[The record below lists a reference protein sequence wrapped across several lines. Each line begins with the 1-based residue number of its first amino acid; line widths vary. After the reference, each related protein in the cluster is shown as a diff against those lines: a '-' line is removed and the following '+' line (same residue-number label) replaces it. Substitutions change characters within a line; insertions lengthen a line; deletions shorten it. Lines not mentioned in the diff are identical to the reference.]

1 MGKPTDLVQGTLD
14 LLILGRRRA
23 ERDLRKELDLHL
35 ELEMQQNIEH
45 GMSEED
51 AARAA
56 RAALGNVP
64 LIREDVR
71 AVWRWRRLD
80 ALVRSLAHM
89 FRSLWRSPGF
99 SLVAVGVL
107 AIGIGLNTAIF
118 SAVYGVLVRP
128 LPYPDPESIVVI
140 HMRDPRTGRT
150 TAGFSWLDL
159 GDWTER
165 SRSFDALALSQRN
178 LAALDG
184 DAGYEPFDGWT
195 VSGAFF
201 EIFGDPLLLGRG
213 IADPRLPEA
222 VISHRLWQARFGAN
236 PAAVGSPLV
245 VNGDPY
251 TIVGVLRPGFRAPV
265 ARPPAELRAAG
276 ADVGAPDVW
285 WGVRPSEDRRDRSTH
300 LIGRLRPG
308 VTPAQAQADA
318 NVVARTIA
326 EEHTPGRLA
335 DPVVTPLPE
344 HVGGALRRPLLL
356 LLGAVALVLLVACAN
371 VTALL
376 LARQASRTRELV
388 VRKALGASRS
398 RLCIESVAVAV
409 WLAGA
414 GGLGGVALAYGG
426 VWMIRTTNAVSVL
439 PVSSI
444 RVDAPVLLFALAV
457 SLGAALFTGLLAA
470 VPLMRADP
478 TSMGWMAASARGEG
492 RQARRLRAGVVTVQ
506 LAVSVVLLVGALLL
520 SRSFVRLLGTDLGVT
535 TGRVMSVQINLA
547 MGRTLENVERI
558 ALTGRVV
565 ERVTAL
571 PTVEAAGAANGLPPN
586 QTRMSYY
593 FEDEAATLG
602 EPRTHRLTLLNPTA
616 GYFEALGI
624 PLVRGRF
631 FSSRDTAESPPVVI
645 LSESSSRLLFGTV
658 DAVGRV
664 LPTTSERKPA
674 VVGVVGD
681 VRYGGLAAP
690 PPDAIYQPFAQ
701 FPFQHMNL
709 VVRAAGDPLD
719 LAAAVRAAV
728 HEVDRAITVDSA
740 HLLDDLVAESLATPR
755 FRVVLLAGLA
765 GLALGLASFGLA
777 GVVAYSV
784 ARRTPELA
792 IRIALG
798 ARTTAVLALVMR
810 EGLALALAGV
820 ALGLGGAVLM
830 TRVLAGLLPDVVPTD
845 GVSFLAAAGC
855 LLLVTLAASYVPARR
870 ATRVDPLTALR
881 VE

>member
-1 MGKPTDLVQGTLD
+1 MWLRRVLVRLFPWVH
-14 LLILGRRRA
+14 
-23 ERDLRKELDLHL
+23 RDRVDRDVSRELALHL
-35 ELEMQQNIEH
+35 ELETRQNVEQ
-45 GMSEED
+45 GMAPDE

-64 LIREDVR
+64 LIREDVG
-71 AVWRWRRLD
+71 AVWTWRRID
-80 ALVRSLAHM
+80 ALVHSLVHM
-89 FRSLWRSPGF
+89 FRSLRRTPGF
-99 SLVAVGVL
+99 SLVAIGVL
-107 AIGIGLNTAIF
+107 ALGIGLDTAIF
-118 SAVYGVLVRP
+118 SVVYGVLVRP
-128 LPYPDPESIVVI
+128 LPYPDPDSIVVI
-140 HMRDPRTGRT
+140 HMRDPRTGR
-150 TAGFSWLDL
+150 AASGFSWPDL

-184 DAGYEPFDGWT
+184 EAGYEPFDGWT
-195 VSGAFF
+195 VSGSFF

-213 IADPRLPEA
+213 ITDPRSLEA
-222 VISHRLWQARFGAN
+222 VISHRLWQARFGAD
-236 PAAVGSPLV
+236 PAAVGRPIV
-245 VNGDPY
+245 VNGDQY
-251 TIVGVLRPGFRAPV
+251 TISGVLRPGFRAPV
-265 ARPPAELRAAG
+265 ARPPAELRAGG

-285 WGVRPSEDRRDRSTH
+285 WAVRPSDDRRSRSTH
-300 LIGRLRPG
+300 LIGRLKPG
-308 VTPAQAQADA
+308 VTLEQARADA
-318 NVVARTIA
+318 AAVARAIA
-326 EEHTPGRLA
+326 EEHTPGRRA
-335 DPVVTPLPE
+335 EPVVTPLPE
-344 HVGGALRRPLLL
+344 HVNGSLRRPLLL
-356 LLGAVALVLLVACAN
+356 LLGAVGLVLLVACAN

-376 LARQASRTRELV
+376 LARQASRTRELL

-398 RLCIESVAVAV
+398 RLCVESVASAA

-414 GGLGGVALAYGG
+414 GGLAGLGLAYGSVRLIG
-426 VWMIRTTNAVSVL
+426 TTGAVSAL
-439 PVSSI
+439 PLSSVH
-444 RVDAPVLLFALAV
+444 VDLPVLLFALAV
-457 SLGAALFTGLLAA
+457 SVCAALFAGVLNA

-478 TSMGWMAASARGEG
+478 TPMGWMAASARGEG

-547 MGRTLENVERI
+547 MGRTLDNAERI
-558 ALTGRVV
+558 ALTDRVI
-565 ERVTAL
+565 ERVAAL
-571 PTVEAAGAANGLPPN
+571 PTVEAAGAANGLPPD
-586 QTRMSYY
+586 QTRMSFF

-631 FSSRDTAESPPVVI
+631 FSARDTADSPPVVI
-645 LSESSSRLLFGTV
+645 LSESSARLLFGAV

-709 VVRAAGDPLD
+709 VARAAGNPLD

-728 HEVDRAITVDSA
+728 HEVDRAVTVDSA

-755 FRVVLLAGLA
+755 FRTLLFAGLA
-765 GLALGLASFGLA
+765 VLALGLASFGLA

-792 IRIALG
+792 VRIALG
-798 ARTTAVLALVMR
+798 ARPTVVLALVMR

-820 ALGLGGAVLM
+820 VLGLGGAVLT
-830 TRVLAGLLPDVVPTD
+830 TRALAGLLHDVAPTD
-845 GVSFLAAAGC
+845 GVSFLTAAGC

-870 ATRVDPLTALR
+870 ATRADPMAALR
-881 VE
+881 AE

>member
-1 MGKPTDLVQGTLD
+1 MSRRFGFAR
-14 LLILGRRRA
+14 LLTWLRRRRA

-35 ELEMQQNIEH
+35 ELETRQNIEH
-45 GMSEED
+45 GMSAED

-71 AVWRWRRLD
+71 AVWRWRWLD
-80 ALVRSLAHM
+80 AVVQSLAHM
-89 FRSLWRSPGF
+89 LQSLRRTPGF

-107 AIGIGLNTAIF
+107 ALGVGLNTAIF
-118 SAVYGVLVRP
+118 SVVYGVLVRP
-128 LPYPDPESIVVI
+128 LPYPDPDSIVVI
-140 HMRDPRTGRT
+140 HMRDPRTGRAT
-150 TAGFSWLDL
+150 SGFSWPDL
-159 GDWTER
+159 GDWTEQ

-184 DAGYEPFDGWT
+184 EAGYEPFDGWT
-195 VSGAFF
+195 VSGTFF

-213 IADPRLPEA
+213 ITDPRSPEA
-222 VISHRLWQARFGAN
+222 VISHRLWQARFGAD
-236 PAAVGSPLV
+236 PAAVGRPIV
-245 VNGDPY
+245 VNGDQY

-285 WGVRPSEDRRDRSTH
+285 WGVRPSDDRRSRSTH
-300 LIGRLRPG
+300 LIGRLKPG
-308 VTPAQAQADA
+308 VTLAQARADA
-318 NVVARTIA
+318 AAVARAIA
-326 EEHTPGRLA
+326 EEHTPGRRA

-344 HVGGALRRPLLL
+344 HVNGSLRRPLLL
-356 LLGAVALVLLVACAN
+356 LLGAVGLVLLVACAN

-376 LARQASRTRELV
+376 LARQASRTRELL

-398 RLCIESVAVAV
+398 RLCVESLASAA

-414 GGLGGVALAYGG
+414 GGLAGLGLAYGS
-426 VWMIRTTNAVSVL
+426 VWLIRTTGAVSAL
-439 PVSSI
+439 PLSSV
-444 RVDAPVLLFALAV
+444 RVDMPVLLFALAV
-457 SLGAALFTGLLAA
+457 SICAALFAGVLNA

-478 TSMGWMAASARGEG
+478 TPMGWMAASARGEG
-492 RQARRLRAGVVTVQ
+492 RQARRLRTGVVTVQ

-558 ALTGRVV
+558 ALTGRVI

-571 PTVEAAGAANGLPPN
+571 PTVETAGAANGLPPN

-631 FSSRDTAESPPVVI
+631 FSARDTAESPPVVI
-645 LSESSSRLLFGTV
+645 LSESSARLLFGTV
-658 DAVGRV
+658 DAVGRL

-681 VRYGGLAAP
+681 VRYGGLAVP

-740 HLLDDLVAESLATPR
+740 HLLDDLVTESLATPR
-755 FRVVLLAGLA
+755 FRVLLLAGLA
-765 GLALGLASFGLA
+765 VLALGLASFGLA

-820 ALGLGGAVLM
+820 VLGLGGAVLM
-830 TRVLAGLLPDVVPTD
+830 TRVLAGNLPDVVPSD
-845 GVSFLAAAGC
+845 GVSLLTAAGC
-855 LLLVTLAASYVPARR
+855 LLFVTLTASYVPAHR
-870 ATRVDPLTALR
+870 ATRVDPMAALR
-881 VE
+881 AE